1 MEVVAVSDCRPTA
14 KMDHENDDEV
24 AAAAGLGVPS
34 TPPQPPQ
41 TYENIYDDDDDATTT
56 STNDSED
63 GERSNATAAAAA
75 AAAMTIKGGKQKKK
89 KLHRKRRR
97 RNSSSSSS
105 GDDDEEEESDD
116 AVRRRRRRKKKKV
129 TTATAKKG
137 KRTAVAA
144 EPSSSLDNFVLQAL
158 EKEKQKKLETYK
170 TNLLSLLSLD
180 TSEAGVLDN
189 LTAPH
194 KKKTAPVSAD
204 LLPKKYKKRIK
215 KAYDNNEH
223 GVYEGVPPFGSDDH
237 KKGIR
242 DLYKEMDNVNNIV
255 VTRVPS
261 IDKKMGLDS
270 LQVAA
275 SKTNK
280 ITRQML
286 HASPDKTI
294 PEAEYAALEEAYSA
308 CVLLRTF
315 LERLFPYITI
325 PYID

>member
-34 TPPQPPQ
+34 TPPPPQ
-41 TYENIYDDDDDATTT
+41 TYENIYDDDDATTT

-63 GERSNATAAAAA
+63 GERSNAT

-116 AVRRRRRRKKKKV
+116 AVRRRRRKKKKV

-158 EKEKQKKLETYK
+158 ENEKQKKLETYK

-308 CVLLRTF
+308 CILLRTF